1 MWFIIINAEIRH
13 PMSVYD
19 SGVIVFY
26 FVFMLVMGWL
36 VSRFV
41 RNSSDYFRGGGQMLW
56 WLVGSSA
63 FMTQFSAWTFTGAA
77 SKAYSEGWPI
87 FVIFFGNALGFV
99 FNALYFGARSR
110 QMRVV
115 TVLEAVRERFSRANE
130 QVFTWL
136 QIPLGTLY
144 AGIWLNGLG
153 VFLTA
158 AFGFDLELTIVVT
171 GAVVVAMTLVGGSWA
186 AIAGDFIQVLILMPV
201 TVVAA
206 VFALREVGGVG
217 AFLDRL
223 PAGHL
228 DVGAMFDSPIMVL
241 WVGAIFVKQFISSN
255 NLFDASRYI
264 CVKDG
269 RHARRAAIMAASL
282 FVIGPI
288 VWFTTPMAARIL
300 YPDLSEVFP
309 ALRNP
314 AEGAFFATCLVTLPA
329 GMLGLL
335 ISGILAAT
343 MSSMDSGLNRN
354 AGIFV
359 RNFYQPILRPGATDR
374 EMVTAGKIATGAMGV
389 LVIVAGLNFS
399 RLENVGLFELMLT
412 FGSLVA
418 VPYTIPLTLCMFVTR
433 TPPWSGWT
441 TVVVCMLASFVA
453 TRYLDADWVVRT
465 FGLGA
470 PLAANEAA
478 YWTIAAGLALNVSV
492 GCLWFFGS
500 MLLWNRTATA
510 HRVRIAAFCERM
522 RTPVDFEKE
531 EGPGN
536 DAAQC
541 RILGLLCLCYGGF
554 VCLLALIPNPPA
566 GRAAFLFCGGV
577 VVLIGWRLHRQ
588 SRPVLTQKP

>member
-1 MWFIIINAEIRH
+1 
-13 PMSVYD
+13 MSVYD
-19 SGVIVFY
+19 SGVIAFY
-26 FVFMLVMGWL
+26 FVFMLAMGWL

-115 TVLEAVRERFSRANE
+115 TVLEAVRERFSKVNE

-158 AFGFDLELTIVVT
+158 AFGFDLELTIIVT

-217 AFLDRL
+217 AFLEKL

-228 DVGAMFDSPIMVL
+228 DVGSMFDSPIMLL
-241 WVGAIFVKQFISSN
+241 WVGAIVVKQYISAN
-255 NLFDASRYI
+255 NLFDASRYL

-269 RHARRAAIMAASL
+269 RHARRAALMAALL
-282 FVIGPI
+282 FVVGPV

-300 YPDLSEVFP
+300 HPDLSAVFP
-309 ALRNP
+309 GLRNP

-329 GMLGLL
+329 GMIGLL

-359 RNFYQPILRPGATDR
+359 RNFYLPVLRPSASDR
-374 EMVTAGKIATGAMGV
+374 EMVLTGKIATGAMGV

-418 VPYTIPLTLCMFVTR
+418 VPYTVPLTLCMFVKR

-441 TVVVCMLASFVA
+441 TVIVCLVASFVSA
-453 TRYLDADWVVRT
+453 RYLDADWVART
-465 FGLGA
+465 FDLAA
-470 PLAANEAA
+470 PLSVTEAG
-478 YWTIAAGLALNVSV
+478 YWTVASGLALNLTV

-500 MLLWNRTATA
+500 MRFWNRVAPA
-510 HRVRIAAFCERM
+510 DRARIEAFYTRM
-522 RTPVDFEKE
+522 CTPVDFAKE

-536 DAAQC
+536 DVQQGQT
-541 RILGLLCLCYGGF
+541 LGFLCLCYGGF
-554 VCLLALIPNPPA
+554 ICLLAAIPNPLP
-566 GRAAFLFCGGV
+566 GRIAFLFCGGV
-577 VVLIGWRLHRQ
+577 VVAIGLGLRHAAR
-588 SRPVLTQKP
+588 RNPVPANAVLAKGTSVP

>member
-1 MWFIIINAEIRH
+1 
-13 PMSVYD
+13 MSFYD
-19 SGVIVFY
+19 HAVVVFY
-26 FVFMLVMGWL
+26 FLFMLGMGWL
-36 VSRFV
+36 VARFV
-41 RNSSDYFRGGGQMLW
+41 RTTSDYFRGGGRMMW

-158 AFGFDLELTIVVT
+158 AFGFDLELTIIVT

-186 AIAGDFIQVLILMPV
+186 AVAGDFIQVLILMPV

-217 AFLDRL
+217 AFFDRL

-228 DVGAMFDSPIMVL
+228 DVGSMFDSPIMML
-241 WVGAIFVKQFISSN
+241 WVGALLVKQYISAN
-255 NLFDASRYI
+255 NLFDASRYL

-269 RHARRAAIMAASL
+269 RHARRAAIMAALL
-282 FVIGPI
+282 FIVGPV

-300 YPDLSEVFP
+300 YPDLSTVFP
-309 ALRNP
+309 DLRNP
-314 AEGAFFATCLVTLPA
+314 AEGAFFATCIVTLPA
-329 GMLGLL
+329 GMIGLL

-359 RNFYQPILRPGATDR
+359 RNFYQPVLRPAASDR
-374 EMVTAGKIATGAMGV
+374 EMVTVGKISTGVMGV
-389 LVIVAGLNFS
+389 LVIIAGLNFS

-418 VPYTIPLTLCMFVTR
+418 VPYTVPLTLCMFVKR
-433 TPPWSGWT
+433 TPPWSGWS
-441 TVVVCMLASFVA
+441 TVIVCMIASFVS
-453 TRYLDADWVVRT
+453 TQYFNADWVVRT
-465 FGLGA
+465 FALPA
-470 PLAANEAA
+470 PLTTTEAG
-478 YWTIAAGLALNVSV
+478 YWTIASGLALNVTV

-500 MLLWNRTATA
+500 ILFWNRVAATDRA
-510 HRVRIAAFCERM
+510 RIEAFHARM
-522 RTPVDFEKE
+522 CTPVDFAKE

-536 DAAQC
+536 DAQQGNT
-541 RILGLLCLCYGGF
+541 LGFLCLCYGGF
-554 VCLLALIPNPPA
+554 ICLLALIPNPMT
-566 GRAAFLFCGGV
+566 GRIAFVFCGGV
-577 VVLIGWRLHRQ
+577 VVAIGLGLRRAARRTAVPADTLLAKE
-588 SRPVLTQKP
+588 SSVP

>member
-1 MWFIIINAEIRH
+1 
-13 PMSVYD
+13 MSPYD
-19 SGVIVFY
+19 TGVIVFY
-26 FVFMLVMGWL
+26 FVFMLGMGAL

-41 RNSSDYFRGGGQMLW
+41 KNSSDYFRGGGQMLW

-77 SKAYSEGWPI
+77 SKAYAEGWPI
-87 FVIFFGNALGFV
+87 FVLFFGNALGFV

-158 AFGFDLELTIVVT
+158 AFGFDLELTIIVT

-186 AIAGDFIQVLILMPV
+186 AVAGDFIQVLILMPV
-201 TVVAA
+201 TIVAA

-217 AFLDRL
+217 AFLDQL
-223 PAGHL
+223 PASHL
-228 DVGAMFDSPIMVL
+228 DVGSMFDSPIMIL
-241 WVGAIFVKQFISSN
+241 WVGAIFVKQYISAN

-269 RHARRAAIMAASL
+269 RHARRAAIMAALL
-282 FVIGPI
+282 FILGPV

-300 YPDLSEVFP
+300 YPDLSVVFP
-309 ALRNP
+309 DMRNP
-314 AEGAFFATCLVTLPA
+314 AEGAFFATCLATLPT

-359 RNFYQPILRPGATDR
+359 RNFYQPVLRPQATDR
-374 EMVTAGKIATGAMGV
+374 EMVNAGKITTGVMGV
-389 LVIVAGLNFS
+389 LVIIAGLNFS

-418 VPYTIPLTLCMFVTR
+418 VPYTIPLTLCMFVSR
-433 TPPWSGWT
+433 TPPWSGWS
-441 TVVVCMLASFVA
+441 TVVVCMLASFIA

-465 FGLGA
+465 FDLA
-470 PLAANEAA
+470 EPLTATEAG

-500 MLLWNRTATA
+500 MAFWNRTPAA
-510 HRVRIAAFCERM
+510 DRARIVAFDERM

-536 DAAQC
+536 DAVQG
-541 RILGLLCLCYGGF
+541 RTLGLLCLCYGGF
-554 VCLLALIPNPPA
+554 ICLLALIPNPLS
-566 GRAAFLFCGGV
+566 GRAAFLFCGGA
-577 VVLIGWRLHRQ
+577 VVLIGWRLHGQ
-588 SRPVLTQKP
+588 SRRTSTQKP